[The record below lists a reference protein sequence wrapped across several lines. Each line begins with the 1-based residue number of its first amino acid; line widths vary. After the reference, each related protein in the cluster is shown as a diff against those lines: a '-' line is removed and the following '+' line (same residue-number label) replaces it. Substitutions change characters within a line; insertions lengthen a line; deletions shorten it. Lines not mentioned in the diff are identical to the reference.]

1 MSELGDAL
9 RLEQSGAGWLGELS
23 DDWAIGEAVNG
34 GLLMSLA
41 TTATARSSE
50 EAGGHQDPL
59 SFSGVFLSPGTAGWV
74 QLEPQ
79 ILRTGRS
86 MTTAQVTVSQEVDGT
101 PTERMRA
108 LVTLGDLDRY
118 AEPVLKTFAAPDIP
132 PPEKCAKASDAPPS
146 MLTKSGFLTRF
157 DARMDPDS
165 IGWALGEPSGQGEMH
180 GWLRL
185 ADGAAIDAVG
195 LLLALDAFPP
205 VSFDLGSVGWVPTVE
220 FTGFV
225 RGIPAPGWLQVRL
238 HTEHV
243 AGGLLDEACH
253 VWDSTGKLVAHSRQ
267 LASARFPAPTDARA
281 AD

>member
-1 MSELGDAL
+1 MTEIVDAL
-9 RLEQSGAGWLGELS
+9 RLQESRSGWTGELS

-41 TTATARSSE
+41 TTATARSSV
-50 EAGGHQDPL
+50 ATGGHQDPL
-59 SFSGVFLSPGTAGWV
+59 SFSGVFLSPGTAGPV

-86 MTTAQVTVSQEVDGT
+86 MTTAQVTVSQEADGAQK
-101 PTERMRA
+101 ERLRA

-118 AEPVLKTFAAPDIP
+118 AEPVLKTVAAPHIP
-132 PPEKCAKASDAPPS
+132 PPDQCLAASEAPPS
-146 MLTKSGFLTRF
+146 SLTKSGFLKRF
-157 DARMDPDS
+157 DARMDPTT
-165 IGWALGEPSGQGEMH
+165 IGWAVGEPSGEGEMR

-185 ADGAAIDAVG
+185 ADGAPIDAVG

-205 VSFDLGSVGWVPTVE
+205 VSFDLGSIGWVPTVE

-225 RGIPAPGWLQVRL
+225 RGIPAPGWLQLRL

-243 AGGLLDEACH
+243 AGGLLDEACD
-253 VWDSTGKLVAHSRQ
+253 VWDSTGRLVAHSRQ
-267 LASARFPAPTDARA
+267 LASARFPPTLVE
-281 AD
+281 